1 MQRSVLGI
9 ACQCSPVTGAAC
21 WSGSSTP
28 NIVQRSSLC
37 APLSEGNHFCCNLT
51 FKLFFGGPSVY
62 TMMMIAEM
70 LSPRHFLRDR
80 GRVELCS
87 GGTGLYFCT
96 SLTAFS
102 PLRGHQQAVL
112 FRGGLW
118 SSFSSVRKPSDKPS
132 SSRCHSGRFARPSA
146 WLCSPLSGFFFF
158 FFWRVQF
165 CRTTWEAAFSGSG
178 GSVLST
184 GASTQARGRCQPGL
198 FSLPALLSSYSC
210 S

>member
-158 FFWRVQF
+158 FLEGAILQDNM
-165 CRTTWEAAFSGSG
+165 G
-178 GSVLST
+178 GSFLGEWGKRFVNGSKYSGP
-184 GASTQARGRCQPGL
+184 GAVSAGPV
-198 FSLPALLSSYSC
+198 FSSSALIFLQL
-210 S
+210 